1 METTEDGDYD
11 SYYDDYIDINTF
23 KMKLQYTEE
32 RRIVQQVQIFRKIL
46 MEFLK
51 HPVKTVK
58 EEIKRELMNDI
69 ETFHKEF
76 PENQVE
82 NDKLYVRCFNT
93 NSHIF

>member
-82 NDKLYVRCFNT
+82 NNQPYVRPFNT
-93 NSHIF
+93 NFHIF